1 MDIIELAAIQT
12 AKHTVVE
19 RLPNI
24 DIDVW
29 VATHDVIA
37 SQSSRVHVN
46 PEGLGRALEM
56 RQQVMETALQVAPE
70 SALYCAVFYFA
81 LVVSHVAT
89 DRLDRCPGFS
99 YHPIAQCALAV

>member
-19 RLPNI
+19 RFPKI
-24 DIDVW
+24 DINVW

-46 PEGLGRALEM
+46 PEGLGRALKM
-56 RQQVMETALQVAPE
+56 RQQVMEAALQVVPE

-81 LVVSHVAT
+81 LVVTHVKT
-89 DRLDRCPGFS
+89 DRMDPGPRFP
-99 YHPIAQCALAV
+99 YHAIAQCALAV

>member
-1 MDIIELAAIQT
+1 MDIIELAAIHT

-19 RLPNI
+19 RLPKI
-24 DIDVW
+24 DVNVW
-29 VATHDVIA
+29 VATHDIIA
-37 SQSSRVHVN
+37 SQASRVHVN

-56 RQQVMETALQVAPE
+56 RQQVMKAALQVAPE

-89 DRLDRCPGFS
+89 DRLDRGPGFS
-99 YHPIAQCALAV
+99 YHAIAQCLAM